1 MKLPELATENYQFT
15 LVAAVL
21 LVVLGLSSYWAMP
34 RSEDPQFDIST
45 TRVVTVYPGAS
56 PQDIENLVIDPME
69 EEINEI
75 ENLDQLETRIFNG
88 VALTIVEFHADTDPD
103 ATYDDVSE
111 AVSRVRSTF
120 PDGVRTVELIKTTP
134 SDANVFQAALV
145 SEDAPYLTLKREA
158 ERLED
163 AFEQVKGVQRVEKWA
178 FPEPEVRVG
187 LDMDRLRELGI
198 TSETVIQSI
207 QATAQ
212 NIPGGSV
219 DAGPKRYNVQTTGD
233 YESVED
239 VARTV
244 VHGEGDRLVYLKDVA
259 EVSLDYE
266 DDTHRGRY
274 NGNRSVFVTVVQRDG
289 TNIFDVRRGI
299 GEKMDQ
305 VRAGLPDHITLETVF
320 DQSESVDQRVGGFF
334 ANLMQGIALVGL
346 VVLLALGVK
355 AAAIVMTAIPV
366 AIMIA
371 INWVDVSGY
380 GLQQMSIVGLVIA
393 LGLLVDNAIVVTENV
408 ARYLRNGHSPL
419 EAAKKG
425 TAEVGWAIVAATIT
439 SILAFAPLIALPDT
453 TGDFTRSMPLTV
465 VYALIASLF
474 LSLTL
479 TPMLSGKLMATRLL
493 SERWR
498 TWLPGEAA
506 SEERSPDPSG
516 PTMKPYETSPAETST
531 VETDATMSASAEPD
545 AVTSTTGPLQ
555 KWLDRAV
562 DTVYRNTLGWAL
574 DHPTTV
580 LTAATAALVGSVAL
594 FPLIG
599 VSLFPR
605 AEKPQFLINV
615 ETPEGSSLDYTDA
628 VVRDVEQMLDGMP
641 EVKRHA
647 SNVGRGNPRVYYNV
661 YPERQRP
668 TVGQIFVELNNSD
681 DVPNVAER
689 LETKFANYAGADF
702 EFEIFEN
709 GPPVEA
715 PIAIKVIGPN
725 LEVLRDLSKNVEKI
739 VRQTPGTE
747 NIDNPQREPKTDLF
761 VNVDRDKAGLIGVP
775 LANIDQTVRTG
786 LDGVPV
792 ATYRDSEGEDYD
804 VVVRL
809 PLDGRPTVDD
819 FDRLYVSS
827 VLGARVPL
835 NQVADLEL
843 KREQKRIDHF
853 DLERAATVTADV
865 AVDEGYNEIAVTEEI
880 MARLDEGSLPTGYR
894 YFVGGKLEKQRG
906 NFANLGQALLLAML
920 AILAVLV
927 LQFQSFRQPLIIFAA
942 IPLSVVGAFP
952 ALFLTGYTF
961 SFMAF
966 VGFTSLVGIVVNNS
980 IILVDYA
987 NQLVGHGHSVLE
999 AVQISSETRFT
1010 PILLTVMTTVGGL
1023 LPLTL
1028 TLSEMWTPLGLV
1040 IIGGLLSSTLLT
1052 LIVVPVLYKVLTP
1065 EPAASS

>member
-1 MKLPELATENYQFT
+1 
-15 LVAAVL
+15 
-21 LVVLGLSSYWAMP
+21 MP

-56 PQDIENLVIDPME
+56 PQDIETLVVDPME

-120 PDGVRTVELIKTTP
+120 PDGVRNVELIKTTP
-134 SDANVFQAALV
+134 SDANIFQAALV
-145 SEDAPYLTLKREA
+145 SEDASYLTLKREA

-163 AFEQVKGVQRVEKWA
+163 AFEQVEGVQRAEKWA

-187 LDMDRLRELGI
+187 LDMEQLRELGI
-198 TSETVIQSI
+198 TSEKVIQSI

-266 DDTHRGRY
+266 DDTHRGRF
-274 NGNRSVFVTVVQRDG
+274 NGDRSVFVTVVQRDG
-289 TNIFDVRRGI
+289 TNIFDVRRSL

-305 VRAGLPDHITLETVF
+305 VRAGLPDNITLETVF

-355 AAAIVMTAIPV
+355 AATIVMTAIPV

-393 LGLLVDNAIVVTENV
+393 MGLLVDNAIVVTENV

-419 EAAKKG
+419 EAAKNG

-479 TPMLSGKLMATRLL
+479 TPMLSGKLMGTRLL
-493 SERWR
+493 PERWR
-498 TWLPGEAA
+498 TWLPGGAA
-506 SEERSPDPSG
+506 SQERPLAPSG
-516 PTMKPYETSPAETST
+516 RAVKPSETSPGKAST
-531 VETDATMSASAEPD
+531 TEASTAKTD

-555 KWLDRAV
+555 KGLDRAV

-574 DHPTTV
+574 EHPKTV
-580 LTAATAALVGSVAL
+580 LAAATAALIGSVAL

-641 EVKRHA
+641 EVRRHA

-668 TVGQIFVELNNSD
+668 TVGQVFVELKSSD
-681 DVPNVAER
+681 DVPNVAGR
-689 LETKFANYAGADF
+689 LERKFATYAGADF

-725 LEVLRDLSKNVEKI
+725 LKVLRDLSENVERI

-761 VNVDRDKAGLIGVP
+761 VNVDRDKAGLTGVP
-775 LANIDQTVRTG
+775 LANIDQTVLTG
-786 LDGVPV
+786 LGGLPV
-792 ATYRDSEGEDYD
+792 ATYRDAEGEDYD

-827 VLGARVPL
+827 VLGDRVPL

-880 MARLDEGSLPTGYR
+880 MAKLDEGALPTGYR

-927 LQFQSFRQPLIIFAA
+927 LQFRSFRQPLIIFAA

-966 VGFTSLVGIVVNNS
+966 VGFTSLVGIVVNNA

-987 NQLVGHGHSVLE
+987 NQLVERGRSVRE

-1010 PILLTVMTTVGGL
+1010 PILLTVLTTVGGL

-1040 IIGGLLSSTLLT
+1040 IIGGLLASTLLT
-1052 LIVVPVLYKVLTP
+1052 LLVVPVLYRVLTP
-1065 EPAASS
+1065 SAETG

>member
-1 MKLPELATENYQFT
+1 M
-15 LVAAVL
+15 
-21 LVVLGLSSYWAMP
+21 VVLGLSSYWSMP

-69 EEINEI
+69 EAINEI
-75 ENLDQLETRIFNG
+75 EDIDQIETRIFNG

-120 PDGVRTVELIKTTP
+120 PDGVRNVELIKTTP
-134 SDANVFQAALV
+134 SDANIFQAALV
-145 SEDAPYLTLKREA
+145 SKDAPYLTLKREA

-163 AFEQVKGVQRVEKWA
+163 AFEQVKGVQRAEKWA

-187 LDMDRLRELGI
+187 LDMEQLRELGI
-198 TSETVIQSI
+198 TSEQVIQSI

-244 VHGEGDRLVYLKDVA
+244 VHGKGDQLVYLSDVA

-266 DDTHRGRY
+266 DDTHRGRF
-274 NGNRSVFVTVVQRDG
+274 NGDRAMFVTVVQRDG
-289 TNIFDVRRGI
+289 TNIFDVRRGLA
-299 GEKMDQ
+299 EKMDQ
-305 VRAGLPDHITLETVF
+305 VRAGLPGTVTLETVF

-346 VVLLALGVK
+346 VVLLALGGK
-355 AAAIVMTAIPV
+355 AATIVMTAIPV

-408 ARYLRNGHSPL
+408 ARYLRNGHSAL
-419 EAAKKG
+419 RAVKKG
-425 TAEVGWAIVAATIT
+425 TAEVGWAIVAATVT
-439 SILAFAPLIALPDT
+439 SILAFAPLIALPGT

-479 TPMLSGKLMATRLL
+479 TPMLSGKLMGRRLL
-493 SERWR
+493 PERWR
-498 TWLPGEAA
+498 TWLPWETA
-506 SEERSPDPSG
+506 SEESSPEASGRATKPSG
-516 PTMKPYETSPAETST
+516 TPTAATSPAETSPAET
-531 VETDATMSASAEPD
+531 DATPSESEEPD

-562 DTVYRNTLGWAL
+562 DTVYRSTLGWAL
-574 DHPTTV
+574 DHPGTV
-580 LTAATAALVGSVAL
+580 LAAATAALIGSVAL
-594 FPLIG
+594 FPMIG

-628 VVRDVEQMLDGMP
+628 VVRDVEQMLDTIP

-668 TVGQIFVELNNSD
+668 TVGQVFVELKRSD

-689 LETKFANYAGADF
+689 LRAKFANYAGADF

-725 LEVLRDLSKNVEKI
+725 LEVLRDLSTDVEKI

-747 NIDNPQREPKTDLF
+747 NVDNPQREPKTDLF

-775 LANIDQTVRTG
+775 LANIDQTVLTG
-786 LDGVPV
+786 LDGLPV

-827 VLGARVPL
+827 VLGDRVPL
-835 NQVADLEL
+835 SQVADLEL

-865 AVDEGYNEIAVTEEI
+865 AVDEGYNEIAVTEAI
-880 MARLDEGSLPTGYR
+880 MAKLDEGALPTGYR

-927 LQFQSFRQPLIIFAA
+927 LQFGSFRQPLIIFAA

-987 NQLVGHGHSVLE
+987 NQLVEQGHSVLE
-999 AVQISSETRFT
+999 AVRISSETRFT

-1028 TLSEMWTPLGLV
+1028 TLSDMWTPLGLV
-1040 IIGGLLSSTLLT
+1040 IIGGLLASTLLT